1 MFGKGLLTGMGIT
14 WKHFWGKKS
23 TVCYPEEKLPM
34 TEKYAERLKQ
44 ALEDAE
50 EIYIESSLYAAERD
64 RAEIISFDS
73 VKKNDQNSR

>member
-1 MFGKGLLTGMGIT
+1 MADYKKMYCLLCRVIDDVIG
-14 WKHFWGKKS
+14 
-23 TVCYPEEKLPM
+23 PLEKLPM

-50 EIYIESSLYAAERD
+50 EIYIETSLYAAERE
-64 RAEIISFDS
+64 RAEIISFES